1 MGLFSRKPRI
11 DLEEAQKNK
20 VRMREL
26 FRQAVADGDSYQI
39 LYASTGSTWKESGI
53 LSDTRVYQ
61 IISLV
66 FGYRESDFKIA
77 AVPVNTEL
85 TEYSEPLEIGIGE
98 VKTIKYRKREDTL
111 EMTFVERGRNSIY
124 FSFSDVEKDSKSF
137 VSNVSQEE
145 ERQKVMAFLEKYR
158 AGMQSAR

>member
-1 MGLFSRKPRI
+1 M
-11 DLEEAQKNK
+11 
-20 VRMREL
+20 
-26 FRQAVADGDSYQI
+26 
-39 LYASTGSTWKESGI
+39 
-53 LSDTRVYQ
+53 SDTRVYQ

-124 FSFSDVEKDSKSF
+124 FSFSDVEKDSKSVECQSGRGAAEGYG
-137 VSNVSQEE
+137 VSGKIPGRNAV
-145 ERQKVMAFLEKYR
+145 R
-158 AGMQSAR
+158 APIRENAVHRDKHGGHKLKKRRSPGQIWI